1 MDIYHFPSQ
10 TRLHTVHSGPKD
22 EKNGMVMALALFY
35 LGASLTLVTSYE
47 NGLVMLLQLDE
58 DGSWATLYRAQGHS
72 QPVLSLDVAPRRDY
86 FLTSSADSLVVKH
99 PIPLG
104 AAPLPAPGPGRHA
117 PATTLAGSAVVA
129 KPDPAV
135 SLLSAAL
142 ASEPKP
148 AKSPG
153 KLPTV
158 VETKPLKVVNT
169 KHSGQQSLRIRP
181 DGKIFAT
188 AGWDSKVR
196 VYSAKTMQELAVLK
210 WHQVGCYAAAFADPN
225 LTSHS
230 SPGSDDRG
238 TMGEGEAG
246 PDRKALVPRLGDL
259 TVKDRRIQ
267 QANEAHWL
275 AAGSKDG
282 KISLWDIY

>member
-1 MDIYHFPSQ
+1 
-10 TRLHTVHSGPKD
+10 
-22 EKNGMVMALALFY
+22 MALALFY
-35 LGASLTLVTSYE
+35 LGASLTLATSYE
-47 NGLVMLLQLDE
+47 NGLVMLMQLDE
-58 DGSWATLYRAQGHS
+58 DGSWATLYRAQCHS

-86 FLTSSADSLVVKH
+86 FLTSSADSLLVKH
-99 PIPLG
+99 PIPLR
-104 AAPLPAPGPGRHA
+104 AAPRPAPGPEHHA
-117 PATTLAGSAVVA
+117 PTALAGSAAVA
-129 KPDPAV
+129 KPDPTV

-148 AKSPG
+148 ARRSDQP
-153 KLPTV
+153 PAV

-169 KHSGQQSLRIRP
+169 KHSGQQSLRVRP

-210 WHQVGCYAAAFADPN
+210 WHQVGCYAAAFADPH
-225 LTSHS
+225 LTSHIP
-230 SPGSDDRG
+230 PGSDDRG
-238 TMGEGEAG
+238 AVGKGEPG
-246 PDRKALVPRLGDL
+246 PDQKALVPRLGDL

-267 QANEAHWL
+267 QANAAHWL